1 VIMQK
6 RLLFEAFREVAIP
19 CIAESRGCSCETII
33 NHLKVIP
40 TPNVVVLGVGELC
53 RVSFDSFDG
62 MGWDINHSV

>member
-6 RLLFEAFREVAIP
+6 RLLFEAFREVVIP

-53 RVSFDSFDG
+53 RVP
-62 MGWDINHSV
+62 WCYAI